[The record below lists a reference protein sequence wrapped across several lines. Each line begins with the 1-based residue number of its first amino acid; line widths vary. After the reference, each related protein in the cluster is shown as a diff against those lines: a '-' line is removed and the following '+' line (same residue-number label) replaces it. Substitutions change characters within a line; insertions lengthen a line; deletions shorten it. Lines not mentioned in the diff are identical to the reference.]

1 MTSISL
7 DQFPPPP
14 PWKRDERKDGSVVY
28 VNDDT
33 GEESNEHPLT
43 RFGAALF
50 APETTAAADASLDKD
65 SGGPVDDNETLT
77 ATEHNRRHVVH
88 NDRAGL
94 DGFFPSSSAY
104 QFRCTWKEL
113 GLFGDRQCF
122 GLTIMYSVEDQKILV
137 NFDGVDG
144 ANWQYS
150 TLDGPYGPV
159 DRHDLFVGSRVKLLG
174 RTLTISSASTLAMRW
189 IDKEYKKLLRQ
200 QEFLITKVESVGAK
214 ACVKRQLPEV
224 VLDITRDF
232 KGTGG
237 RCDLRK
243 VVNENARLGEQLAGL
258 GLGHFIAVS
267 KTITATGK
275 ATTGVGRGSTRK

>member
-1 MTSISL
+1 M
-7 DQFPPPP
+7 
-14 PWKRDERKDGSVVY
+14 Y

-33 GEESNEHPLT
+33 GETSDEHPLK
-43 RFGAALF
+43 RFGAAIF
-50 APETTAAADASLDKD
+50 SSDVIAATVNKDDA
-65 SGGPVDDNETLT
+65 GVDDNETLT
-77 ATEHNRRHVVH
+77 ATENNRRHGAPNHVGM
-88 NDRAGL
+88 GL

-150 TLDGPYGPV
+150 TLDGPYGPIN
-159 DRHDLFVGSRVKLLG
+159 RHDLFVGSRVKLLG

-189 IDKEYKKLLRQ
+189 IDKEYQKLLRQ
-200 QEFLITKVESVGAK
+200 QEFLVAKVESVGAK
-214 ACVKRQLPEV
+214 SCVRRQMPEV
-224 VLDITRDF
+224 VLEITRDI

-258 GLGHFIAVS
+258 GLGHVIAVS
-267 KTITATGK
+267 KTITATGSTGK
-275 ATTGVGRGSTRK
+275 ATVGKGGSGTTTATLGRQTKR